1 MASMEA
7 SDPISIRPAR
17 RSDRRP
23 LGEFLSGVPESS
35 AAEASDAFLRAT
47 LKNHVLA
54 ARGSEIIGACR
65 MAPAAGRCAAV
76 LAPRLLLWDDR
87 LAARLLRA
95 AAALAY
101 TRDAARLIQVL
112 TDPAG
117 GDPLASALAEVGF
130 ARLAVLAYLRRDV
143 RPLEN
148 KTPMPSGIEWIA
160 YGLLRHRLFAETI
173 ARTYEGSLDCPG
185 LAGLRTMDETLATH
199 KRTGVFS
206 PRWWHVALREGRPVG
221 VVLLNNLEGRG
232 EIAYLGVVPE
242 ARGRGIGRALVER
255 AIQDAAEMG
264 LPLMGLAVDTSNAPA
279 VRLYAAAGF
288 REIRRRLAWFIPKEG
303 LAALHE

>member
-1 MASMEA
+1 MTTE
-7 SDPISIRPAR
+7 SILVRPAC
-17 RSDRRP
+17 RSDRRS
-23 LGEFLSGVPESS
+23 LSDFLSGVPE
-35 AAEASDAFLRAT
+35 AGATEASDTFLRTT
-47 LKNHVLA
+47 LKHFVLA
-54 ARGSEIIGACR
+54 VRGREILGDCR
-65 MAPAAGRCAAV
+65 MIPATGRCAAV
-76 LAPRLLLWDDR
+76 LAPRLLLWDEQ
-87 LAARLLRA
+87 LAARLIRA

-112 TDPAG
+112 TESAG
-117 GDPLASALAEVGF
+117 GSPLGSAIAQAGF
-130 ARLAVLAYLRRDV
+130 ERLAVLAYLRRDV

-148 KTPMPSGIEWIA
+148 ETLLPPDLEWVN

-206 PRWWHVALREGRPVG
+206 PRWWHVAMREGRPAG

-242 ARGRGIGRALVER
+242 ARGHGIGRALVEQALR
-255 AIQDAAEMG
+255 DTVELD
-264 LPLMGLAVDTSNAPA
+264 LPLMGLAVDTSNAAA
-279 VRLYAAAGF
+279 VRLYAAMGF
-288 REIRRRLAWFIPKEG
+288 KEIRRRLAWFIPASG
-303 LAALHE
+303 LASLAVT

>member
-1 MASMEA
+1 MDATE
-7 SDPISIRPAR
+7 PIAIRPAR
-17 RSDRRP
+17 RSDRRA
-23 LGEFLSGVPESS
+23 LGDFLAGVPEAG
-35 AAEASDAFLRAT
+35 AAEVSDVFLRANV
-47 LKNHVLA
+47 KNHVIA
-54 ARGSEIIGACR
+54 ERGREILGACR
-65 MAPAAGRCAAV
+65 MVPAAGRCAAV
-76 LAPRLLLWDDR
+76 LTPRLLLWDDR
-87 LAARLLRA
+87 LAARLIRA

-112 TDPAG
+112 TESAG
-117 GDPLASALAEVGF
+117 GGPLGSAIAQAGF

-143 RPLEN
+143 RPADGTAPL
-148 KTPMPSGIEWIA
+148 PSDIEWA
-160 YGLLRHRLFAETI
+160 NYGLLRHRLFAETI
-173 ARTYEGSLDCPG
+173 VRTYEGSLDCPG

-206 PRWWHVALREGRPVG
+206 PRWWHVAMREGRPAG
-221 VVLLNNLEGRG
+221 VVLLNHLEGRG

-242 ARGRGIGRALVER
+242 ARGRGVGRALVER

-264 LPLMGLAVDTSNAPA
+264 LPLVGLAVDTSNAPA

-303 LAALHE
+303 LIALEAER